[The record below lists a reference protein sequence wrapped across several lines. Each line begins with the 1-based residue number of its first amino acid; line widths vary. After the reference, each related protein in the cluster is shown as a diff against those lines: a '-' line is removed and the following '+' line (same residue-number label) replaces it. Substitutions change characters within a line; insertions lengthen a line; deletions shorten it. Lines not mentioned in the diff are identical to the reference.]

1 MIKCRKSILSEL
13 TTPIFVF
20 LIFIFTPLNF
30 HAFSI
35 TSLLHFLNDYQRVFS
50 LALYFFLRF
59 LTRSTVDFQFS
70 VFNFL
75 SFIVSIL
82 LRSFP
87 VLLFSPV
94 FVSSAIG
101 RSFFLS
107 PVFQFC
113 PNQSVTTFPATSNTL
128 FYLFRC
134 LNVKGTCW
142 GTLSTF
148 SPLNLSFFYLYPIIL
163 VVASLVSLEEFFSF
177 SLSSTLHSVPCPILS
192 TSLLLS
198 SFKNQGVTSS
208 PVRTSCSYSLVS
220 VFRLCLL
227 PSPISLFSCS
237 CSKSESQLRE
247 SLLRLLAYP
256 VFVPIDQ
263 GHHFTNSILQS
274 TSSQV
279 CTYLYSTQFFFLP
292 LIFSN
297 VFHHYPLLF
306 RVYIFPCFMKTQ
318 EPLLIVIFNVIIIS
332 IIRLV
337 FTFTKCSPRTFW

>member
-35 TSLLHFLNDYQRVFS
+35 TSLLQFLNDYQRVFS

-142 GTLSTF
+142 DTLSTF
-148 SPLNLSFFYLYPIIL
+148 SPLNLSFLL
-163 VVASLVSLEEFFSF
+163 
-177 SLSSTLHSVPCPILS
+177 SVPYNFGGC
-192 TSLLLS
+192 
-198 SFKNQGVTSS
+198 
-208 PVRTSCSYSLVS
+208 
-220 VFRLCLL
+220 
-227 PSPISLFSCS
+227 FSCLS
-237 CSKSESQLRE
+237 
-247 SLLRLLAYP
+247 
-256 VFVPIDQ
+256 
-263 GHHFTNSILQS
+263 
-274 TSSQV
+274 
-279 CTYLYSTQFFFLP
+279 
-292 LIFSN
+292 
-297 VFHHYPLLF
+297 
-306 RVYIFPCFMKTQ
+306 
-318 EPLLIVIFNVIIIS
+318 
-332 IIRLV
+332 
-337 FTFTKCSPRTFW
+337 